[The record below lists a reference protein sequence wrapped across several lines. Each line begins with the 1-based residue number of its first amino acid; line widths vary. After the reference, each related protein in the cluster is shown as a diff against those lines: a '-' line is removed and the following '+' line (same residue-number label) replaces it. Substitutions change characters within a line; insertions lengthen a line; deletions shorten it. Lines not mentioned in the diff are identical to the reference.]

1 MPDQLEDVPL
11 PLLEGAGAA
20 VAADPETARLLDQL
34 AAGGAVP
41 DDKAPTVGR
50 RKRSGTSGAERARRA
65 KADAPTSS
73 APKAP
78 RAPRVSASQR
88 PNIAQGMAG
97 LYTMVGMGATMV
109 PTGAAVAGPGKAAGQ
124 SIGQVVGLELVGQS
138 AALGKMWETAAK
150 DDPRIREALEK
161 LLAVSLVG
169 QIITAHVPI
178 LLAGLVAAGAA
189 PPMLVGYVEPTE

>member
-1 MPDQLEDVPL
+1 VDTLEDVPL

-20 VAADPETARLLDQL
+20 AAADPETARILDAL
-34 AAGGAVP
+34 AAGGDAAE
-41 DDKAPTVGR
+41 DKAPTTGR

-65 KADAPTSS
+65 KAAGPSVS

-78 RAPRVSASQR
+78 RAPRVSAAKR

-97 LYTMVGMGATMV
+97 LYTMVGVGASMV

-124 SIGQVVGLELVGQS
+124 SIGQVVGAELVGQS
-138 AALGKMWETAAK
+138 AGLGAMWEQAAK

-189 PPMLVGYVEPTE
+189 PPILVGYAEPTE